1 MNLVGTFERARDALY
16 EHVGFKES
24 YAVCQIDDRTEMF
37 WFIDEAENKVYFADD
52 QTALFSDEK
61 FYEDEISGLSFYDK
75 TIYRGKKYT
84 MIIVNTHVDGNC
96 FFAFYD
102 NDKEI
107 KGQ

>member
-1 MNLVGTFERARDALY
+1 MNLMETFEKTRDALY

-37 WFIDEAENKVYFADD
+37 WIINKEENKVRFADE
-52 QTALFSDEK
+52 QTTLFSDEK
-61 FYEDEISGLSFYDK
+61 FYEDEISGLSFYNK

-102 NDKEI
+102 NKKEI
-107 KGQ
+107 KEQ